1 MACQHV
7 KEDADKKISELEAEK
22 KEYEDFITLVDSVG
36 ESINSYADF
45 LTNLGNELSSVR
57 PLGCSYDNG
66 QCLTMAGQLRA
77 MVTGQFQTLKDGANA
92 AITEIDETDI
102 KEQEARKTSSEIC
115 SSCQAIINA
124 RLYQNSR
131 NGVGYVTRQLY

>member
-7 KEDADKKISELEAEK
+7 KDDADRKISELEAEK
-22 KEYEDFITLVDSVG
+22 EEYENFKDEVTAIQEAL
-36 ESINSYADF
+36 ESYASF
-45 LTNLGNELSSVR
+45 LTNLGSQLEDVR
-57 PLGCSYDNG
+57 VTGYPYDGGKCAAN
-66 QCLTMAGQLRA
+66 AKQLRD
-77 MVTGQFQTLKDGANA
+77 LKDGDLEAMKTSADA